1 MISRNSCYDPLV
13 IRIIAFALLLAVMVP
28 FGIGVR
34 WLHDNIG
41 QRGQDVWGGIV
52 IGFLICSAL
61 WMWHER
67 IVRRRQGNTSN
78 LRD

>member
-1 MISRNSCYDPLV
+1 M
-13 IRIIAFALLLAVMVP
+13 IRIVAFAILFAVMIP
-28 FGIGVR
+28 FAMGVH

-52 IGFLICSAL
+52 IGFLICYAL
-61 WMWHER
+61 DVWDGR
-67 IVRRRQGNTSN
+67 IRRRQGNTSN